1 MEKVELFINDKPIFV
16 PDEMTLGIYQK
27 YMTNSELYEKDTIL
41 FMSLLSGIPVN
52 DLKNCSTDE
61 IEILD
66 FFLKT
71 RIKIPEKQELI
82 LTFDYDGVSY
92 GLENDWSK
100 LAWGAWVDFEV
111 YSAGDIYQNL
121 HKIMAILYRPVIKKG
136 TFNVK
141 KYKIVPYK
149 SEEIEDRA
157 EIMKNVPVSYWLGA
171 AQFFFFN
178 RVNVHK
184 KYGGFFEYAEQ
195 DEREDN
201 DEMEQTPKIPAKEA
215 TARFYFN
222 LTYQLAKEDITK
234 FEEVE
239 NMNLFIC
246 LNVASIMKE
255 KYLKELEQH
264 RKMEQ
269 KYQMNRR

>member
-1 MEKVELFINDKPIFV
+1 MEKVELLINEKPIFV
-16 PDEMTLGIYQK
+16 PDEMTLEVYQK
-27 YMTNSELYEKDTIL
+27 YMNNSELYEKDTIL

-100 LAWGAWVDFEV
+100 LAFGAWIDFEV
-111 YSAGDIYQNL
+111 YSAQDIYENL
-121 HKIMAILYRPVIKKG
+121 HKIMAILYRPIIKKG

-171 AQFFFFN
+171 AQFFFS
-178 RVNVHK
+178 
-184 KYGGFFEYAEQ
+184 
-195 DEREDN
+195 
-201 DEMEQTPKIPAKEA
+201 I
-215 TARFYFN
+215 
-222 LTYQLAKEDITK
+222 
-234 FEEVE
+234 
-239 NMNLFIC
+239 
-246 LNVASIMKE
+246 ASISIKNMVVSLNTQNKMNE
-255 KYLKELEQH
+255 KMIKIWKKLPKFLQKRLPLDSILISRTNSQKKTLQNSKRLKI
-264 RKMEQ
+264 
-269 KYQMNRR
+269 

>member
-171 AQFFFFN
+171 AQFFFSIASMCIKNMADSLNMQNKMNEKIMMKWNKLPKFLQ
-178 RVNVHK
+178 K
-184 KYGGFFEYAEQ
+184 KLPLDSILISPINSRKKTLQ
-195 DEREDN
+195 
-201 DEMEQTPKIPAKEA
+201 
-215 TARFYFN
+215 N
-222 LTYQLAKEDITK
+222 LKKSRT
-234 FEEVE
+234 
-239 NMNLFIC
+239 
-246 LNVASIMKE
+246 
-255 KYLKELEQH
+255 
-264 RKMEQ
+264 
-269 KYQMNRR
+269 

>member
-1 MEKVELFINDKPIFV
+1 
-16 PDEMTLGIYQK
+16 MTLEVYQK
-27 YMTNSELYEKDTIL
+27 YMNNSELYEKDTIL

-100 LAWGAWVDFEV
+100 LAFGAWIDFEV
-111 YSAGDIYQNL
+111 YSAQDIYENL
-121 HKIMAILYRPVIKKG
+121 HKIMAILYRPIIKKG

-171 AQFFFFN
+171 AQFFFS
-178 RVNVHK
+178 
-184 KYGGFFEYAEQ
+184 
-195 DEREDN
+195 
-201 DEMEQTPKIPAKEA
+201 I
-215 TARFYFN
+215 
-222 LTYQLAKEDITK
+222 
-234 FEEVE
+234 
-239 NMNLFIC
+239 
-246 LNVASIMKE
+246 ASISIKNMVVSLNTQNKMNE
-255 KYLKELEQH
+255 KMIKIWKKLPKFLQKRLPLDSILISRTNSQKKTLQNSKRLKI
-264 RKMEQ
+264 
-269 KYQMNRR
+269 